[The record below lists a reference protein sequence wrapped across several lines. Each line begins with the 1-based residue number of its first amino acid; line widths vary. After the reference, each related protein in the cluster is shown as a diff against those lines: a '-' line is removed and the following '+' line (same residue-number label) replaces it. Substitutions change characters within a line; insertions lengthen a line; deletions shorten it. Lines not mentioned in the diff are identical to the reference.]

1 MRGGPVCKEAAMV
14 WTLHSQQ
21 QQRGAQLHAR
31 GRPSGSGPRQA
42 GESPTEAVAGRE
54 AQDHEHAAED
64 VAGEQAQPGESPAS
78 RLEDRDGDLT
88 PTVPE
93 PGASWDEAV
102 QPERRRHPRGGRWDD
117 QPLPEG
123 K

>member
-1 MRGGPVCKEAAMV
+1 M

-31 GRPSGSGPRQA
+31 AGRPRQP
-42 GESPTEAVAGRE
+42 GEAPEDAVAGRE

-64 VAGEQAQPGESPAS
+64 VAGEQPQPGESPAS
-78 RLEDRDGDLT
+78 RIEDRDGDIT
-88 PTVPE
+88 PTAADPR
-93 PGASWDEAV
+93 ASWDDVV
-102 QPERRRHPRGGRWDD
+102 QPERRESPDGPPWDEE
-117 QPLPEG
+117 PLPEG